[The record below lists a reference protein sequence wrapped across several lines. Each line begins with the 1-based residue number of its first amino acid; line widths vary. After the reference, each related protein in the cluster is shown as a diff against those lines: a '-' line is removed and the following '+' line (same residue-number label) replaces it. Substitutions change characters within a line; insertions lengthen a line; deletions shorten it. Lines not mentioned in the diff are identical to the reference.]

1 MAQAKKVDIADVIE
15 TQTNAFFTYSTVA
28 LCCLVMLVD
37 GFDNQAIN
45 YTSAAIIRDWGIER
59 VLFTPVFW
67 ANTLG
72 WMTGSLI
79 FSIIADKIG
88 RRNATIF
95 ATVLFG
101 GFTYAMAFATGIWDL
116 MAYKF
121 ISSVGVG
128 GAMPMAI
135 ALIADYTRG
144 RRRGLMV
151 TALFI
156 GYSGGTVGGGFI
168 AAEMI
173 NAPDGWQSIFQLGG
187 LVGLIVAGLLVFTLP
202 ESVRYLLVQGAP
214 QDKIRGYVRR
224 MRPTIPFDSDT
235 EFFIKEQK
243 KQTGVPLKFL
253 FQEGRAWMT
262 TFLWLALGFSFVTHF
277 FISNWLPIL
286 LSDYMPL
293 DQVNRVKAMFQL
305 GAFFGFVFGWLIDRY
320 GVPVVTVTKL
330 VGAIPVALIGVAL
343 VFEASVFLLVVVTLI
358 SGICVLGGTIGL
370 NAISSMVYPT
380 FIRSTGSGA
389 AFAAARI
396 GAFMGPSLGAAMIW
410 LEVPIIWMFIIGA
423 VPMVLSGIFAYLL
436 STKVDVLYKRKDPH
450 SAPADDREPA
460 VDRGHAPARP

>member
-15 TQTNAFFTYSTVA
+15 TQTNTFFTYSTVA
-28 LCCLVMLVD
+28 LCCLVLMVD

-45 YTSAAIIRDWGIER
+45 YTSAAIIRDWGVER

-72 WMTGSLI
+72 WMVGSLV
-79 FSIIADKIG
+79 FSVIADKIG

-121 ISSVGVG
+121 VSSVGVG

-135 ALIADYTRG
+135 ALVADYTRG
-144 RRRGLMV
+144 KRRGLMV

-156 GYSGGTVGGGFI
+156 GYSAGTVGGGFI

-173 NAPDGWQSIFQLGG
+173 LTLGWESIFQLGG
-187 LVGLIVAGLLVFTLP
+187 IVGLIVAGVLVFTLP
-202 ESVRYLLVQGAP
+202 ESVRYLVVTGAP
-214 QDKIRGYVRR
+214 QEKIRSYVRR
-224 MRPTIPFDSDT
+224 MKPTVPVDNDT
-235 EFFIKEQK
+235 EFFINEKK
-243 KQTGVPLKFL
+243 KQKGVPLTFL
-253 FQEGRAWMT
+253 FREGRAAMT
-262 TFLWLALGFSFVTHF
+262 IFLWLALGFSFVTHF
-277 FISNWLPIL
+277 YISNWLPIF

-293 DQVNRVKAMFQL
+293 DQVNRVKAMFQA
-305 GAFFGFVFGWLIDRY
+305 GAFFGFMFGWLIDRY

-330 VGAIPVALIGVAL
+330 VGAIPVALMGVAL
-343 VFEASVFLLVVVTLI
+343 AFEASVFWLVVVTLI

-396 GAFMGPSLGAAMIW
+396 GAFMGPSLGAGLIL
-410 LEVPIIWMFIIGA
+410 LEVPIVWMFIIGA
-423 VPMVLSGIFAYLL
+423 IPMLLSGVFAYLL

-450 SAPADDREPA
+450 SAAADEPEPV